1 MIDTL
6 RLVIRLRV
14 ESGGFVTVDIAKFE
28 EAHGESGRELGTS
41 VHDNVIQ
48 KAVMLEYIL
57 QIQVGSLF
65 GINLGHGGTEVR
77 HLGESI
83 HTNKDSIAT
92 SGPWELNDEVH

>member
-1 MIDTL
+1 MLHLAIG
-6 RLVIRLRV
+6 LRV

-28 EAHGESGRELGTS
+28 EAYSESECELGTS

-48 KAVMLEYIL
+48 KAVILEYML

-65 GINLGHGGTEVR
+65 GIDLSRGGTEVH

-83 HTNKDSIAT
+83 HTNKDGIAT
-92 SGPWELNDEVH
+92 SGPQELNDEVH